1 MEVRWIIV
9 DKDVSK
15 YLFLGITSRGVV
27 LNEGKDLWKEILRYA
42 QDDAPVILI
51 MLIGEYQHTIDE
63 KKRLAIPAKLRKELG
78 KGAVLTRGLDNYL
91 ALYPLK
97 EWEKLADKLN
107 KLPTGQMEA
116 RGLARTIFSGA
127 VEVEFD
133 GLGRILVPDYLKQ
146 YAAIEKNVVIAGIFN
161 HLEIWDQKQWDDYK
175 QKTEKT
181 VGDMAAKLSE
191 LGF

>member
-1 MEVRWIIV
+1 
-9 DKDVSK
+9 
-15 YLFLGITSRGVV
+15 
-27 LNEGKDLWKEILRYA
+27 
-42 QDDAPVILI
+42 

-78 KGAVLTRGLDNYL
+78 KGAVLTRGLDNCL

-107 KLPTGQMEA
+107 QLPAGQAET
-116 RGLARTIFSGA
+116 RGLARAIMSGA

-133 GLGRILVPDYLKQ
+133 ALGRILVPDYLKQ
-146 YAAIEKNVVIAGIFN
+146 YAGIEKNVVIAGVFKNI
-161 HLEIWDQKQWDDYK
+161 EIWDQKQWDAYK
-175 QKTEKT
+175 ARTEKT